1 MEKLFIREVVAVWAF
16 DQQNK
21 AVWKCSDVGK
31 LKLSQDG
38 ETTKKKG
45 SRGETIFQLNR
56 NKSARLTFETNI
68 WGVDLISALSGS
80 KTEKATLYEPI
91 QAPFVESWVIEPSH
105 LRDGFI
111 TLTQRPCDNSTISL
125 HKLSVDSSIDTA
137 YNYNGITATSD
148 SFSYNPKNNSIV
160 LPTGIQRG
168 DIIEVLYDYRAYK
181 ASKTVN
187 SQNEFPEAWKVKVLV
202 LASQP
207 CDTDKVCAVWITAN
221 NARTTLSNEFKFELE
236 ESLTISLELGHEF
249 CDNNQNLY
257 EIIVVDED
265 DGETPKIEY
274 FTLNVSLLDNQDILL

>member
-125 HKLSVDSSIDTA
+125 HKLSADSSIDTA
-137 YNYNGITATSD
+137 YDYNGITATSD
-148 SFSYNPKNNSIV
+148 SFSYNPKIIV
-160 LPTGIQRG
+160 LSCLQEFREATSLRCFMTIVLIKHQRRSIRKTNFQKHGKLKCLFLHLDLAIQIRFVRCG
-168 DIIEVLYDYRAYK
+168 
-181 ASKTVN
+181 
-187 SQNEFPEAWKVKVLV
+187 
-202 LASQP
+202 
-207 CDTDKVCAVWITAN
+207 
-221 NARTTLSNEFKFELE
+221 
-236 ESLTISLELGHEF
+236 
-249 CDNNQNLY
+249 
-257 EIIVVDED
+257 
-265 DGETPKIEY
+265 
-274 FTLNVSLLDNQDILL
+274 